1 MGNNILKELSLIIKD
16 RKKNPSKDSYV
27 SGLFEK
33 GKIKIA
39 NKFGEE
45 AFETVSAF
53 LGEGKKEITEESADL
68 LFHFMIL
75 LEDSDISLD
84 EVLNVLKKRKENDWY
99 WKL

>member
-1 MGNNILKELSLIIKD
+1 MENNILKELSLIIKD
-16 RKKNPSKDSYV
+16 RKENPSMDSYV

-53 LGEGKKEITEESADL
+53 LGEGKKEITEEAADL

-75 LEDSDISLD
+75 LEDSNVSLD
-84 EVLNVLKKRKENDWY
+84 EVLDVLKKRNEND
-99 WKL
+99 

>member
-16 RKKNPSKDSYV
+16 RKENPSVGSYV

-53 LGEGKKEITEESADL
+53 LGQGKKEITEESADL
-68 LFHFMIL
+68 LFHLMIL
-75 LEDSDISLD
+75 LEKSDISID
-84 EVLNVLKKRKENDWY
+84 EVLDVLKKRKEND
-99 WKL
+99 

>member
-1 MGNNILKELSLIIKD
+1 MENNILKELSLIIKD
-16 RKKNPSKDSYV
+16 RKDNPLKDSYV

-75 LEDSDISLD
+75 LEDSNVSLD
-84 EVLNVLKKRKENDWY
+84 DVLNVLKKRKEND
-99 WKL
+99 

>member
-1 MGNNILKELSLIIKD
+1 MENNILKELSIIIKD
-16 RKKNPSKDSYV
+16 RKENPSKDSYV

-53 LGEGKKEITEESADL
+53 LGEGKREITEESADL
-68 LFHFMIL
+68 LFHLLIL
-75 LEDSDISLD
+75 IEESDISLD
-84 EVLNVLKKRKENDWY
+84 DVLDVLKKRNEND
-99 WKL
+99 

>member
-1 MGNNILKELSLIIKD
+1 MENNILKELSIIIKD

-27 SGLFEK
+27 SNLFKK

-68 LFHFMIL
+68 LFHLMIL
-75 LEDSDISLD
+75 LEDSNISLD
-84 EVLNVLKKRKENDWY
+84 EVLDVLKKRKEND
-99 WKL
+99 

>member
-16 RKKNPSKDSYV
+16 RKENTSKDSYV
-27 SGLFEK
+27 SDLFEK
-33 GKIKIA
+33 GRIKIA

-75 LEDSDISLD
+75 LEDSNISLD
-84 EVLNVLKKRKENDWY
+84 EVLDVLKKRKEND
-99 WKL
+99 

>member
-16 RKKNPSKDSYV
+16 RKKNRSKDSYV

-53 LGEGKKEITEESADL
+53 LGEGKKELTEESADL

-75 LEDSDISLD
+75 LEDSNISLD
-84 EVLNVLKKRKENDWY
+84 EVLDVLKKRKENDWY

>member
-1 MGNNILKELSLIIKD
+1 MENNILKELSLIIKD
-16 RKKNPSKDSYV
+16 RKDNPLKDSYV

-53 LGEGKKEITEESADL
+53 LSEGKKEITEESADL

-75 LEDSDISLD
+75 LEDSNVSLD
-84 EVLNVLKKRKENDWY
+84 EVLNVLKKRKEND
-99 WKL
+99 

>member
-1 MGNNILKELSLIIKD
+1 M
-16 RKKNPSKDSYV
+16 

-75 LEDSDISLD
+75 LEDSNISLD
-84 EVLNVLKKRKENDWY
+84 EVLDVLKKRKKMIDIENY
-99 WKL
+99 NNENIFAKILRMKFHLKSL

>member
-1 MGNNILKELSLIIKD
+1 MVNNILKELSFIIKD
-16 RKKNPSKDSYV
+16 RKENPSEGSYV

-75 LEDSDISLD
+75 LEDSNISLD
-84 EVLNVLKKRKENDWY
+84 EVLDVLKKRKEND
-99 WKL
+99 

>member
-16 RKKNPSKDSYV
+16 RKDNPKKGSYV
-27 SGLFEK
+27 SSLFEK

-53 LGEGKKEITEESADL
+53 LGEGKREITEESADL
-68 LFHFMIL
+68 LFHLLIL
-75 LEDSDISLD
+75 IEESDISLD
-84 EVLNVLKKRKENDWY
+84 DVLDVLKKRNEND
-99 WKL
+99 

>member
-1 MGNNILKELSLIIKD
+1 MENNILKELSLIIKD
-16 RKKNPSKDSYV
+16 RKENPSKDSYV

-53 LGEGKKEITEESADL
+53 LGEGKKELTEESADL

-84 EVLNVLKKRKENDWY
+84 EVLDVLKKRKKHD
-99 WKL
+99 

>member
-16 RKKNPSKDSYV
+16 RKRNPSKDSYV

-68 LFHFMIL
+68 LFHLMIL
-75 LEDSDISLD
+75 LEERNISLD
-84 EVLNVLKKRKENDWY
+84 DVIDILKKRNEND
-99 WKL
+99 

>member
-16 RKKNPSKDSYV
+16 RKENPSKDSYA
-27 SGLFEK
+27 SSLFEK

-75 LEDSDISLD
+75 LEDSNISLD
-84 EVLNVLKKRKENDWY
+84 EVLDVLKKRKEND
-99 WKL
+99 

>member
-1 MGNNILKELSLIIKD
+1 MENNILKELSLIIKD
-16 RKKNPSKDSYV
+16 RKDNPIKDSYV

-53 LGEGKKEITEESADL
+53 LGEGKKQITEESADL
-68 LFHFMIL
+68 LFHLMIL
-75 LEDSDISLD
+75 LEESDISLD
-84 EVLNVLKKRKENDWY
+84 DVLDVLKKRNKND
-99 WKL
+99 